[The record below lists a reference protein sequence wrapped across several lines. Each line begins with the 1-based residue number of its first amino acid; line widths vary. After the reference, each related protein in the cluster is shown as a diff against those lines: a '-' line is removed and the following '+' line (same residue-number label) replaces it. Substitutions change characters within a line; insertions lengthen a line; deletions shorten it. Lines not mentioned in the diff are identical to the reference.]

1 MLKYLNAISV
11 CDSIRNEKE
20 KQREQLEKLRDQ
32 YEQQKMSISNYNAV
46 VTSNEQEAI
55 RMRRRYEECVR
66 VRNARGIDVIKRSEE
81 VCVIC
86 ERANVQASVIKNG
99 QLELAARE
107 QEARLLEVKK
117 REEERLVALL
127 KKRVPEEESMQDQL
141 TQLRQQLVE
150 CQDYVVK
157 LENQVEDCTNPERIR
172 LLDGPEE
179 SVEELMEKLEK
190 VGFFLF
196 TRYN

>member
-1 MLKYLNAISV
+1 MQRQVLKSRHAISV
-11 CDSIRNEKE
+11 RDSIRNEKE

-32 YEQQKMSISNYNAV
+32 YEQQKMNISNYNAI

-107 QEARLLEVKK
+107 QEARLLDVKK
-117 REEERLVALL
+117 REEKRVVALL
-127 KKRVPEEESMQDQL
+127 RKRVPEEEEMRERL
-141 TQLRQQLVE
+141 TQLRQQVTILT
-150 CQDYVVK
+150 
-157 LENQVEDCTNPERIR
+157 LSTNIT
-172 LLDGPEE
+172 L
-179 SVEELMEKLEK
+179 KTHK
-190 VGFFLF
+190 YLF
-196 TRYN
+196 YS